1 MSRNLRIFVAG
12 ASGTLGFPL
21 VRALVAEGHHVV
33 ALTRSPEKQ
42 QTLRAAGAVPVIAD
56 ALDARALDEAVRSA
70 RPTHVIH
77 QLTALPKDGPR
88 RASHV
93 EPTNRL
99 RIDGTRHLLAAA
111 TAAGAHRFIA
121 GSFAPLSAAG
131 PDAPRVFA
139 DAIAAVHSMESQV
152 LEASRTGAIE
162 GVVLRYGMF
171 YGSDV
176 AMTRQMIAMVRRRLV
191 PVVRGD
197 NSLLPCIHL
206 DDAIR
211 ATVASLEFGAPG
223 GAYDIVDDRPVS
235 MSEIVRT
242 IASSIGAPAPL
253 AVPAWVPRILSP
265 YLAAMTA
272 LRLEL
277 SNADARRALRWQ
289 PRFPTWREGLAQ
301 TLSHAA

>member
-1 MSRNLRIFVAG
+1 MNGKLRIFVAG
-12 ASGTLGFPL
+12 ASGTIGLPL

-33 ALTRSPEKQ
+33 ALTRTAHKQ
-42 QTLRAAGAVPVIAD
+42 QSLRAAGADPVVAD
-56 ALDARALDEAVRSA
+56 ALDARALAQAVTAA

-99 RIDGTRHLLAAA
+99 RIEGTRNLLAGSI
-111 TAAGAHRFIA
+111 AAGAHRFIV

-131 PDAPRVFA
+131 PAAPHVFA
-139 DAIAAVHSMESQV
+139 DAIEAVHSMESQA

-171 YGSDV
+171 YGSGV
-176 AMTRQMIAMVRRRLV
+176 SMTQQVISMVRRRLL

-197 NSLLPCIHL
+197 NSRLPCIHL
-206 DDAIR
+206 DDAVK
-211 ATVASLEFGAPG
+211 ATVASLEFGVPG
-223 GAYDIVDDRPVS
+223 GTYDIVDDQPVS

-242 IASSIGAPAPL
+242 IALSIGAPPPL
-253 AVPAWVPRILSP
+253 SVPAWVPRLLSP

-289 PRFPTWREGLAQ
+289 PMFPTWREGLAQ
-301 TLSHAA
+301 TLSRAA